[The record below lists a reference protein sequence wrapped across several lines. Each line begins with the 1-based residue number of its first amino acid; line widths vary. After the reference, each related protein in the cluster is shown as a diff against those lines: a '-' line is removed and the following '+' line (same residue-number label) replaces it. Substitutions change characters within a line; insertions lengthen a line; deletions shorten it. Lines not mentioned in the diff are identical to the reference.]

1 MNHSRASEMM
11 NAFLDGELTNAEAR
25 ELQAH
30 LEECGSCNA
39 EVAELRHLT
48 GDLHSLG
55 AQHAPAELRLR
66 VVDAIAKGSEARQVS
81 AAGFGV
87 RRLDGAFAT
96 AARRRVWWFAF
107 ASVLILAALLFWPRS
122 NVDAENALAKTDAAI

>member
-55 AQHAPAELRLR
+55 AQHAPAELRSR
-66 VVDAIAKGSEARQVS
+66 VIDAIAKGSEARQASSAGRRAS
-81 AAGFGV
+81 AALSSFNGG
-87 RRLDGAFAT
+87 RP
-96 AARRRVWWFAF
+96 
-107 ASVLILAALLFWPRS
+107 SMP
-122 NVDAENALAKTDAAI
+122 